1 MISGSNA
8 RSAARDSGLT
18 SKNLLDGT
26 SPGLSDVAN
35 NTSRKG
41 RLPMTTTRREL
52 LGAGASAALGLF
64 PWGNTT
70 PVLAQTSLAGETA
83 KSQAWDDGDL
93 AHVLPTSSHDR
104 ILIKT
109 SFKKPLDA
117 APILQVGEHRISG
130 LRSDT
135 RGSFWQFHPGDLKP
149 GTPYELSLTS
159 ADGRSLCQPWTLST
173 MPAPDESP
181 SKLRL
186 LIYSCAGGHDLFS
199 SAHTGFEFLPAA
211 VRQRLLRRGLSFAP
225 DALIANG
232 DHVYWDL
239 LAPRAAPKL
248 GASKAALEYARF
260 DRDAPLLGGANEV
273 ALLRAAGEQI
283 TPLYGTLCRS
293 TPVFFLQDDHDHFD
307 NDEATDEAVT
317 FPPDNFMLQSARATQ
332 RLWYPEFLP
341 DPNRS
346 PGLPGS
352 DSPDQSLFR
361 PSGLSE
367 SFGTLR
373 YGRLAEVLLYD
384 VRRTVTLTGPT
395 AVFVAPDV
403 EAWLKARAA
412 AKEVIHLV
420 NVPSNPPGW
429 SAGKWGE
436 WYPDLLGPD
445 GKLSEERPK
454 PYWQRGWLSQ
464 HDRLMQALSAMP
476 GRIPLVVSG
485 DLHAIGEGRM
495 LRSGH
500 LNFSNNPVIAVLPG
514 PLGTSKG
521 GWASEFRGV
530 GPKPPQHLDMQETIT
545 PIEENGFLL
554 ADFTPENITL
564 RYFKW
569 NQKTQPVSDI
579 DTLEPFHTAELKRT

>member
-1 MISGSNA
+1 M
-8 RSAARDSGLT
+8 
-18 SKNLLDGT
+18 
-26 SPGLSDVAN
+26 P
-35 NTSRKG
+35 
-41 RLPMTTTRREL
+41 TTRREL
-52 LGAGASAALGLF
+52 LGVGASAALGLLTLSKTSNLVAQ
-64 PWGNTT
+64 PSQTVMT
-70 PVLAQTSLAGETA
+70 PSVQD
-83 KSQAWDDGDL
+83 WDDGEL
-93 AHVLPTSSHDR
+93 AHLLPTSSHDR
-104 ILIKT
+104 ILIKA
-109 SFKKPLDA
+109 SFKKQLDGT
-117 APILQVGEHRISG
+117 PVLQVGDHSIYG

-135 RGSFWQFHPGDLKP
+135 RGSFWQFHAGDLKP
-149 GTPYELSLTS
+149 GTAYKLSLIS
-159 ADGRSLCQPWTLST
+159 SDGRSLCQPWTLST
-173 MPAPDESP
+173 MPAPDELP

-186 LIYSCAGGHDLFS
+186 LIYSCAGGHDLFGE
-199 SAHTGFEFLPAA
+199 AHTGFEFLPAS

-260 DRDAPLLGGANEV
+260 DRDAPVLGGANET

-341 DPNRS
+341 DTNRS

-352 DSPDQSLFR
+352 DSPDQSSLR
-361 PSGLSE
+361 PKGLSE

-384 VRRTVTLTGPT
+384 VRRTVTLAGPT
-395 AVFVAPDV
+395 GVFVAPDV

-445 GKLSEERPK
+445 GKLTEERPK

-464 HDRLMQALSAMP
+464 HDRLMQSLSAMP

-495 LRSGH
+495 MRSGQ
-500 LNFSNNPVIAVLPG
+500 LNFSSNPVITVLPG

-530 GPKPPQHLDMQETIT
+530 GPKPPQHLDMNETIR

-554 ADFTPENITL
+554 VDFTPESITL

-569 NQKTQPVSDI
+569 NQKTQPVDDI
-579 DTLEPFHTAELKRT
+579 DKLEPFHTTELKRN

>member
-1 MISGSNA
+1 M
-8 RSAARDSGLT
+8 
-18 SKNLLDGT
+18 
-26 SPGLSDVAN
+26 P
-35 NTSRKG
+35 
-41 RLPMTTTRREL
+41 TTRREL
-52 LGAGASAALGLF
+52 LGAGAATALGFLPF
-64 PWGNTT
+64 GSLPK
-70 PVLAQTSLAGETA
+70 VVAQTAPTASSLVLN
-83 KSQAWDDGDL
+83 AWDDGEL
-93 AHVLPTSSHDR
+93 VHVLPTSSHNR
-104 ILIKT
+104 ILIKA
-109 SFKKPLDA
+109 SFKKPLEA
-117 APILQVGEHRISG
+117 APILRIGDQRISG
-130 LRSDT
+130 VRSDT
-135 RGSFWQFHPGDLKP
+135 RGSFWQFHAGDLKA
-149 GTPYELSLTS
+149 GTSYELSLGS
-159 ADGRSLCQPWTLST
+159 SDGHGLCQPWTLST
-173 MPAPDESP
+173 MPAPDELP

-186 LIYSCAGGHDLFS
+186 LVYSCAGGHDLFS

-248 GASKAALEYARF
+248 GGSKAALEYARF
-260 DRDAPLLGGANEV
+260 NRDAPILGGANES

-317 FPPDNFMLQSARATQ
+317 FPPDNFMLQAARATQ

-352 DSPDQSLFR
+352 DSADQSSFR

-384 VRRTVTLTGPT
+384 VRRTVTLAGPT
-395 AVFVAPDV
+395 GVFVAPDV

-412 AKEVIHLV
+412 TREVIHLV

-436 WYPDLLGPD
+436 WYPDILGPD
-445 GKLSEERPK
+445 GKLTEERPK

-464 HDRLMQALSAMP
+464 HDRLMQSLSAMP

-495 LRSGH
+495 MRSGQ
-500 LNFSNNPVIAVLPG
+500 LDFSSNPVIAVLPG
-514 PLGTSKG
+514 PLGTSTG

-530 GPKPPQHLDMQETIT
+530 GPMPPQHLDMQETVK

-554 ADFTPENITL
+554 IDFTPEAITL

-569 NQKTQPVSDI
+569 NQKTQPISDI
-579 DTLEPFHTAELKRT
+579 DALEPFHTTELKRA

>member
-1 MISGSNA
+1 MA
-8 RSAARDSGLT
+8 
-18 SKNLLDGT
+18 
-26 SPGLSDVAN
+26 
-35 NTSRKG
+35 TSR
-41 RLPMTTTRREL
+41 REF
-52 LGAGASAALGLF
+52 LGVGASAALGLL
-64 PWGNTT
+64 PLGEVT
-70 PVLAQTSLAGETA
+70 PVAAQNAAAGIGAVQPT
-83 KSQAWDDGDL
+83 WDDGEL

-104 ILIKT
+104 ILVKA
-109 SFKKPLDA
+109 SFKKPLEA
-117 APILQVGEHRISG
+117 APVLQIGDQRVIGERT
-130 LRSDT
+130 DT
-135 RGSFWQFHPGDLKP
+135 RGSFWQFNAAGLKP
-149 GTPYELSLTS
+149 GTPYLLSLTS
-159 ADGRSLCQPWTLST
+159 SDGRVLSQPWSLAT
-173 MPAPDESP
+173 MPAPDEMP
-181 SKLRL
+181 AKLRL
-186 LIYSCAGGHDLFS
+186 LVYSCGGGHDIFKLS
-199 SAHTGFEFLPAA
+199 HTGLEFVPIA
-211 VRQRLLRRGLSFAP
+211 VRQKLLQRGLSFSP

-232 DHVYWDL
+232 DQVYWDL
-239 LAPRAAPKL
+239 LAPKASPRL
-248 GASKAALEYARF
+248 GASRAALEYARF
-260 DRDAPLLGGANEV
+260 DRSAPILGGANEE

-283 TPLYGTLCRS
+283 SPLYGTLCRS

-307 NDEATDEAVT
+307 NDEATDEIVT
-317 FPPDNFMLQSARATQ
+317 FPPDNFMLQAARATQ

-352 DSPDQSLFR
+352 DYPDQPASR

-384 VRRTVTLTGPT
+384 VRRTVTLAGPSG
-395 AVFVAPDV
+395 VFVAPDV
-403 EAWLKARAA
+403 ESWLKARAA
-412 AKEVIHLV
+412 AREVVHLV

-445 GKLSEERPK
+445 GKLSEAKPK

-464 HDRLMQALSAMP
+464 HDRLMHALSEMP

-485 DLHAIGEGRM
+485 DLHATAEGRM
-495 LRSGH
+495 MRSGQ
-500 LNFSNNPVIAVLPG
+500 LDFSRNPVIAVLPG
-514 PLGTSKG
+514 TLGTSTG

-530 GPKPPQHLDMQETIT
+530 GPQPPQHLDMQETVK

-554 ADFTPENITL
+554 MDFTPETITL

-579 DTLEPFHTAELKRT
+579 DTLEPFHTTELKRA

>member
-1 MISGSNA
+1 
-8 RSAARDSGLT
+8 
-18 SKNLLDGT
+18 
-26 SPGLSDVAN
+26 VE
-35 NTSRKG
+35 
-41 RLPMTTTRREL
+41 TTRREL
-52 LGAGASAALGLF
+52 LGAGASAALGLL
-64 PWGNTT
+64 PLGVVTDA
-70 PVLAQTSLAGETA
+70 LAQSVPATNLN
-83 KSQAWDDGDL
+83 QPAWDDGEV
-93 AHVLPTSSHDR
+93 AHLLPTSSHNQ
-104 ILIKT
+104 ILIKA
-109 SFKKPLDA
+109 SFKKPLTA
-117 APILQVGEHRISG
+117 APILQVGDQRITG
-130 LRSDT
+130 ERTDT
-135 RGSFWQFHPGDLKP
+135 RGSFWQFRAADLKP
-149 GTPYELSLTS
+149 GTAYQLSLS
-159 ADGRSLCQPWTLST
+159 SSDGRVLSQPWTLST
-173 MPAPDESP
+173 MPAPDDMP
-181 SKLRL
+181 TKLRV
-186 LIYSCAGGHDLFS
+186 LIYSCAGGHDLFK
-199 SAHTGFEFLPAA
+199 SAHTGFEFVPAA
-211 VRQRLLRRGLSFAP
+211 VRQKLLQRGLSYAP

-239 LAPRAAPKL
+239 LAPRASPRL

-260 DRDAPLLGGANEV
+260 DRDAPLLGGANET

-317 FPPDNFMLQSARATQ
+317 FPPDNFMLQAARATQ

-352 DSPDQSLFR
+352 DYPDQPMSR

-384 VRRTVTLTGPT
+384 VRRTVTLAGPT
-395 AVFVAPDV
+395 GVFVAPDV
-403 EAWLKARAA
+403 EAWLKARATA
-412 AKEVIHLV
+412 REVVHLV

-436 WYPDLLGPD
+436 WYPDMLGPD
-445 GKLSEERPK
+445 GKLSEAKPK

-464 HDRLMQALSAMP
+464 HDRLMQALSEMP
-476 GRIPLVVSG
+476 TRIPLVVSG
-485 DLHAIGEGRM
+485 DLHATGEGRM
-495 LRSGH
+495 MRSGQ
-500 LNFSNNPVIAVLPG
+500 LDFSRNPVIAVLPG
-514 PLGTSKG
+514 TMGTSTG

-530 GPKPPQHLDMQETIT
+530 GPQPPQHLDMQETIK

-554 ADFTPENITL
+554 IDFTAETITL

-579 DTLEPFHTAELKRT
+579 DTLEPFHTTELKRT

>member
-1 MISGSNA
+1 M
-8 RSAARDSGLT
+8 
-18 SKNLLDGT
+18 
-26 SPGLSDVAN
+26 
-35 NTSRKG
+35 
-41 RLPMTTTRREL
+41 TTRREL
-52 LGAGASAALGLF
+52 LSGGASTALGLLPF
-64 PWGNTT
+64 GNTT
-70 PVLAQTSLAGETA
+70 RVLAQTSLAGGTPT
-83 KSQAWDDGDL
+83 SQAWDDGEL

-104 ILIKT
+104 ILIKA
-109 SFKKPLDA
+109 SFKKQLEA
-117 APILQVGEHRISG
+117 APTLQIGDQRISG
-130 LRSDT
+130 IRSDT
-135 RGSFWQFHPGDLKP
+135 RGSFWQFHAGDLKP
-149 GTPYELSLTS
+149 GTSHKLSLTS
-159 ADGRSLCQPWTLST
+159 SDGRSLCQPWTVST
-173 MPAPDESP
+173 MPALDELP
-181 SKLRL
+181 SKFRL

-199 SAHTGFEFLPAA
+199 AAHTGFEFLPAA
-211 VRQRLLRRGLSFAP
+211 VRQKLLLRGLSFAP

-260 DRDAPLLGGANEV
+260 DRNAPILGGANET

-352 DSPDQSLFR
+352 DSPDQSSFR
-361 PSGLSE
+361 PNGLSE

-373 YGRLAEVLLYD
+373 YGRLAEILLYD
-384 VRRTVTLTGPT
+384 VRRTVTLAGPT
-395 AVFVAPDV
+395 GVFVAPDV

-464 HDRLMQALSAMP
+464 HDRLMQSLSAMP
-476 GRIPLVVSG
+476 GRIPLVISG
-485 DLHAIGEGRM
+485 DLHAIGEGKM

-500 LNFSNNPVIAVLPG
+500 LNFSGNPVIAVLPG
-514 PLGTSKG
+514 PLGTSNG

-530 GPKPPQHLDMQETIT
+530 GPKPPQHLDMQEIIT

-554 ADFTPENITL
+554 VDFTPEQITL

-569 NQKTQPVSDI
+569 NQKTQPISDI
-579 DTLEPFHTAELKRT
+579 DALQAFHTTELKRT

>member
-1 MISGSNA
+1 M
-8 RSAARDSGLT
+8 
-18 SKNLLDGT
+18 
-26 SPGLSDVAN
+26 P
-35 NTSRKG
+35 
-41 RLPMTTTRREL
+41 TTRREL
-52 LGAGASAALGLF
+52 LGAGAATALGFLPF
-64 PWGNTT
+64 GSLTK
-70 PVLAQTSLAGETA
+70 VVAQTAPTASSLVLN
-83 KSQAWDDGDL
+83 AWDDGEL
-93 AHVLPTSSHDR
+93 VHVLPTSSHNR
-104 ILIKT
+104 ILIKA
-109 SFKKPLDA
+109 SFKKPLEA
-117 APILQVGEHRISG
+117 APILRIGDQRISG
-130 LRSDT
+130 VRSDT
-135 RGSFWQFHPGDLKP
+135 RGSFWQFHVGDLKA
-149 GTPYELSLTS
+149 GTSYELSLGS
-159 ADGRSLCQPWTLST
+159 SDGHGLCQPWTLST
-173 MPAPDESP
+173 MPAPDELP

-186 LIYSCAGGHDLFS
+186 LVYSCAGGHDLFS

-248 GASKAALEYARF
+248 GGSKAALEYARF
-260 DRDAPLLGGANEV
+260 DRDAPILGGANES

-317 FPPDNFMLQSARATQ
+317 FPPDNFMLQAARATQ

-346 PGLPGS
+346 AGLPGS
-352 DSPDQSLFR
+352 DSADQSSFR

-384 VRRTVTLTGPT
+384 VRRTVTLAGPT
-395 AVFVAPDV
+395 GVFVAPDV

-412 AKEVIHLV
+412 TREVIHLV

-436 WYPDLLGPD
+436 WYPDILGPD
-445 GKLSEERPK
+445 GKLTEERPK

-464 HDRLMQALSAMP
+464 HDRLMQSLSAMP

-495 LRSGH
+495 MRSGQ
-500 LNFSNNPVIAVLPG
+500 LDFSSNPVIAVLPG
-514 PLGTSKG
+514 PLGTSTG

-530 GPKPPQHLDMQETIT
+530 GPMPPQHLDMRETVK

-554 ADFTPENITL
+554 LDFTPEAITL

-569 NQKTQPVSDI
+569 NQKTQPISDI
-579 DTLEPFHTAELKRT
+579 DALEPFHTTELKRA

>member
-1 MISGSNA
+1 ME
-8 RSAARDSGLT
+8 
-18 SKNLLDGT
+18 
-26 SPGLSDVAN
+26 
-35 NTSRKG
+35 
-41 RLPMTTTRREL
+41 TTRREL
-52 LGAGASAALGLF
+52 LGAGASAALGLL
-64 PWGNTT
+64 PLGGATT
-70 PVLAQTSLAGETA
+70 VAAQTAPATNA
-83 KSQAWDDGDL
+83 QPTWDDGEL
-93 AHVLPTSSHDR
+93 EHLLPTSSHNQ
-104 ILIKT
+104 ILIKA
-109 SFKKPLDA
+109 SFKRPLTA
-117 APILQVGEHRISG
+117 APTLQIGDQRIAGE
-130 LRSDT
+130 RSDT
-135 RGSFWQFHPGDLKP
+135 RGSFWQFRAADLKP
-149 GTPYELSLTS
+149 GTPYQLSLLS
-159 ADGRSLCQPWTLST
+159 SEGRALSQPWTLST
-173 MPAPDESP
+173 MPAPDDMP
-181 SKLRL
+181 TKLRL
-186 LIYSCAGGHDLFS
+186 LVYSCAGGHDLFKLK
-199 SAHTGFEFLPAA
+199 HTGTEFVPIA
-211 VRQRLLRRGLSFAP
+211 VRQKLLQRGLSYAP

-239 LAPRAAPKL
+239 LAPRASPRL

-260 DRDAPLLGGANEV
+260 DRDAPLLGGANET

-283 TPLYGTLCRS
+283 SPLYGTLCRS

-317 FPPDNFMLQSARATQ
+317 FPPDNFMLQAARATQ

-352 DSPDQSLFR
+352 DYPDQPMSR

-384 VRRTVTLTGPT
+384 VRRTVTLAGPT
-395 AVFVAPDV
+395 GVFVAPDV

-412 AKEVIHLV
+412 AREVVHLV

-436 WYPDLLGPD
+436 WYPDMLGAD
-445 GKLSEERPK
+445 GKLSEAKPK

-464 HDRLMQALSAMP
+464 HDRLMQALSEMP

-485 DLHAIGEGRM
+485 DLHATGEGRM
-495 LRSGH
+495 MRSGE
-500 LNFSNNPVIAVLPG
+500 LDFSKNPVITVLPG
-514 PLGTSKG
+514 TLGTGTG

-530 GPKPPQHLDMQETIT
+530 GPQPPQHLDMQETVK
-545 PIEENGFLL
+545 PIEQNGFLL
-554 ADFTPENITL
+554 IDFTPETITL

-579 DTLEPFHTAELKRT
+579 DTLEPFHTTELKRA

>member
-1 MISGSNA
+1 M
-8 RSAARDSGLT
+8 
-18 SKNLLDGT
+18 
-26 SPGLSDVAN
+26 P
-35 NTSRKG
+35 
-41 RLPMTTTRREL
+41 TTRREL
-52 LGAGASAALGLF
+52 LGAGAATALGFLPF
-64 PWGNTT
+64 GSLTK
-70 PVLAQTSLAGETA
+70 VVAQTAPTASSLVLN
-83 KSQAWDDGDL
+83 AWDDGEL
-93 AHVLPTSSHDR
+93 VHVLPTSSHNR
-104 ILIKT
+104 ILIKA
-109 SFKKPLDA
+109 SFKKPLEA
-117 APILQVGEHRISG
+117 APILRIGDQRISG
-130 LRSDT
+130 VRSDT
-135 RGSFWQFHPGDLKP
+135 RGSFWQFHAGDLKA
-149 GTPYELSLTS
+149 GTSYELSLGS
-159 ADGRSLCQPWTLST
+159 SDGHGLCQPWTLST
-173 MPAPDESP
+173 MPTPDELP

-186 LIYSCAGGHDLFS
+186 LVYSCAGGHDLFS

-248 GASKAALEYARF
+248 GGSKAALEYARF
-260 DRDAPLLGGANEV
+260 DRDAPILGGANES

-317 FPPDNFMLQSARATQ
+317 FPPDNFMLQAARATQ

-352 DSPDQSLFR
+352 DSADQSSFR

-384 VRRTVTLTGPT
+384 VRRTVTLAGPT
-395 AVFVAPDV
+395 GVFVAPDV

-412 AKEVIHLV
+412 TREVIHLV

-436 WYPDLLGPD
+436 WYPDIFGPD
-445 GKLSEERPK
+445 GKLTEERPK

-464 HDRLMQALSAMP
+464 HDRLMQSLSAMP

-495 LRSGH
+495 MRSGQ
-500 LNFSNNPVIAVLPG
+500 LDFSSNPVIAVLPG
-514 PLGTSKG
+514 PLGTSTG

-530 GPKPPQHLDMQETIT
+530 GPMPPQHLDMQETVK

-554 ADFTPENITL
+554 IDFTPEAITL

-569 NQKTQPVSDI
+569 NQKTQPISDI
-579 DTLEPFHTAELKRT
+579 DALEPFHTTELKRA

>member
-1 MISGSNA
+1 M
-8 RSAARDSGLT
+8 
-18 SKNLLDGT
+18 
-26 SPGLSDVAN
+26 P
-35 NTSRKG
+35 
-41 RLPMTTTRREL
+41 TTRREL
-52 LGAGASAALGLF
+52 LGAGAATALGFLPF
-64 PWGNTT
+64 GSLPK
-70 PVLAQTSLAGETA
+70 VVAQTAPTASSLVLN
-83 KSQAWDDGDL
+83 AWDDGEL
-93 AHVLPTSSHDR
+93 VHVLPTSSHNR
-104 ILIKT
+104 ILIKA
-109 SFKKPLDA
+109 SFKKPLEA
-117 APILQVGEHRISG
+117 APILRIGDQRISG
-130 LRSDT
+130 VRSDT
-135 RGSFWQFHPGDLKP
+135 RGSFWQFHAGDLKA
-149 GTPYELSLTS
+149 GTSYELSLGS
-159 ADGRSLCQPWTLST
+159 SDGHGLCQPWTLST
-173 MPAPDESP
+173 MPAPDELP

-186 LIYSCAGGHDLFS
+186 LVYSCAGGHDLFS

-248 GASKAALEYARF
+248 GGSKAALEYARF
-260 DRDAPLLGGANEV
+260 DRDAPILGGANES

-317 FPPDNFMLQSARATQ
+317 FPPDNFMLQAARATQ

-346 PGLPGS
+346 AGLPGS
-352 DSPDQSLFR
+352 DSADQSSFR

-384 VRRTVTLTGPT
+384 VRRTVTLAGPT
-395 AVFVAPDV
+395 GVFVAPDV

-412 AKEVIHLV
+412 TREVIHLV

-436 WYPDLLGPD
+436 WYPDILGPD
-445 GKLSEERPK
+445 GKLTEERPK

-464 HDRLMQALSAMP
+464 HDRLMQSLSAMP

-495 LRSGH
+495 MRSGQ
-500 LNFSNNPVIAVLPG
+500 LDFSSNPVIAVLPG
-514 PLGTSKG
+514 PLGTSTG

-530 GPKPPQHLDMQETIT
+530 GPMPPQHLDMQETVK

-554 ADFTPENITL
+554 LDFTPEAITL

-569 NQKTQPVSDI
+569 NQKTQPISDI
-579 DTLEPFHTAELKRT
+579 DALEPFHTTELKRA

>member
-1 MISGSNA
+1 MAI
-8 RSAARDSGLT
+8 
-18 SKNLLDGT
+18 
-26 SPGLSDVAN
+26 
-35 NTSRKG
+35 
-41 RLPMTTTRREL
+41 TRRTL
-52 LGAGASAALGLF
+52 LSSGASAALGVL
-64 PWGNTT
+64 PLEHVA
-70 PVLAQTSLAGETA
+70 PVF
-83 KSQAWDDGDL
+83 SQASPAGGAEWDDGDL
-93 AHVLPTSSHDR
+93 VHLLPTSSHDR
-104 ILIKT
+104 VLIKA

-117 APILQVGEHRISG
+117 APILQVGDQRVRG

-135 RGSFWQFHPGDLKP
+135 RGSFWQFHAGDLSSA
-149 GTPYELSLTS
+149 TRYELSLTS

-173 MPAPDESP
+173 MPAPDALP
-181 SKLRL
+181 SNLRV
-186 LIYSCAGGHDLFS
+186 LIYSCAGGHDLFGG
-199 SAHTGFEFLPAA
+199 AHTGFEFLPVA
-211 VRQRLLRRGLSFAP
+211 VRQRLLRRGLSFGP

-248 GASKAALEYARF
+248 GASKAALQYARF
-260 DRDAPLLGGANEV
+260 DRNAPILGGANEV

-283 TPLYGTLCRS
+283 SPLYATLCRS

-317 FPPDNFMLQSARATQ
+317 FPPDNFMLQAARATQ

-346 PGLPGS
+346 PGLPGA
-352 DSPDQSLFR
+352 DTPDRSSFR

-373 YGRLAEVLLYD
+373 YGRLAEILLYD

-403 EAWLKARAA
+403 EAWLNARAA
-412 AKEVIHLV
+412 AKGVIHLV

-436 WYPDLLGPD
+436 WYPDVLGPD
-445 GKLSEERPK
+445 GKLSDERPK

-464 HDRLMQALSAMP
+464 HDRLMHALSAME
-476 GRIPLVVSG
+476 GRIPLVISG

-495 LRSGH
+495 MRSGQ
-500 LNFSNNPVIAVLPG
+500 LDFSRNPVTAVLPG
-514 PLGTSKG
+514 PLGTSTG

-530 GPKPPQHLDMQETIT
+530 GPKPPQHLDMQETIE
-545 PIEENGFLL
+545 PSEENGFLL
-554 ADFTPENITL
+554 VDFTPENITL

-569 NQKTQPVSDI
+569 NQKTQPVSAI
-579 DTLEPFHTAELKRT
+579 DGLEPFRTTELKRS

>member
-1 MISGSNA
+1 M
-8 RSAARDSGLT
+8 
-18 SKNLLDGT
+18 
-26 SPGLSDVAN
+26 
-35 NTSRKG
+35 
-41 RLPMTTTRREL
+41 TTRREL
-52 LGAGASAALGLF
+52 LGAGASAALGLLPF
-64 PWGNTT
+64 GNATR
-70 PVLAQTSLAGETA
+70 VFAQTSPAGGNPT
-83 KSQAWDDGDL
+83 SQAWDDGEL

-104 ILIKT
+104 ILIKA
-109 SFKKPLDA
+109 SFKKQLEA
-117 APILQVGEHRISG
+117 APILQIGDQRISG

-135 RGSFWQFHPGDLKP
+135 RGSFWQFHAGDLKS
-149 GTPYELSLTS
+149 GTSYRLSLTS
-159 ADGRSLCQPWTLST
+159 SDGRSLCQPWTLST
-173 MPAPDESP
+173 MPAPDELP
-181 SKLRL
+181 SKFRL

-199 SAHTGFEFLPAA
+199 IAHTGFEFLPAA
-211 VRQRLLRRGLSFAP
+211 VRQRLLRRGLSFEP

-260 DRDAPLLGGANEV
+260 DRDAPILGGANET

-352 DSPDQSLFR
+352 DSPDQPSFR
-361 PSGLSE
+361 PTGLSE

-373 YGRLAEVLLYD
+373 YGRLAEILLYD
-384 VRRTVTLTGPT
+384 VRRTVTLAGPT
-395 AVFVAPDV
+395 GVFVASDV

-464 HDRLMQALSAMP
+464 HDRLMQSLSAMP
-476 GRIPLVVSG
+476 GRIPLVISG

-495 LRSGH
+495 MRSGH
-500 LNFSNNPVIAVLPG
+500 LNFSSNPVIAVLPG

-554 ADFTPENITL
+554 VDFTPESITL

-569 NQKTQPVSDI
+569 NQQTQPVNDI
-579 DTLEPFHTAELKRT
+579 DTLEAFHTTELRLT

>member
-1 MISGSNA
+1 MQ
-8 RSAARDSGLT
+8 
-18 SKNLLDGT
+18 
-26 SPGLSDVAN
+26 
-35 NTSRKG
+35 
-41 RLPMTTTRREL
+41 TTRREL
-52 LGAGASAALGLF
+52 LGAGASAALGLL
-64 PWGNTT
+64 PLGGTAAA
-70 PVLAQTSLAGETA
+70 AQTASTA
-83 KSQAWDDGDL
+83 NAAQPGWDDGEL
-93 AHVLPTSSHDR
+93 AHLLPTSNHNR
-104 ILIKT
+104 ILIKA
-109 SFKKPLDA
+109 SFRKPLVA
-117 APILQVGEHRISG
+117 APTLQVGDQRVAGE
-130 LRSDT
+130 RSDT
-135 RGSFWQFHPGDLKP
+135 RGLFWQFQAADLKP
-149 GTPYELSLTS
+149 GTSYQLALNRS
-159 ADGRSLCQPWTLST
+159 DGKALCQPWSLST
-173 MPAPDESP
+173 MPAPDAMP

-186 LIYSCAGGHDLFS
+186 LVYSCAGGHDLFKA
-199 SAHTGFEFLPAA
+199 AHTGFEFVPAA
-211 VRQRLLRRGLSFAP
+211 IRQKLLQRGLSYAP

-248 GASKAALEYARF
+248 GASKAAQEYARF
-260 DRDAPLLGGANEV
+260 DRDAPLLGGANEI

-341 DPNRS
+341 DPERS

-352 DSPDQSLFR
+352 DRPDQPASR

-384 VRRTVTLTGPT
+384 VRRTVTLAGPT
-395 AVFVAPDV
+395 GVFVAPDV

-412 AKEVIHLV
+412 AREVVHLV

-445 GKLSEERPK
+445 GKLSEAKPK

-464 HDRLMQALSAMP
+464 HDRLMQALSQMP

-485 DLHAIGEGRM
+485 DLHATAEGRM
-495 LRSGH
+495 MRSGQ
-500 LNFSNNPVIAVLPG
+500 LDFSRNPVIAVLPG
-514 PLGTSKG
+514 TLGTSTG

-530 GPKPPQHLDMQETIT
+530 GPKVPQHLDMQETVL

-554 ADFTPENITL
+554 IDFTPEAITL

-579 DTLEPFHTAELKRT
+579 DTLQPFHTTELRRA

>member
-1 MISGSNA
+1 ME
-8 RSAARDSGLT
+8 
-18 SKNLLDGT
+18 
-26 SPGLSDVAN
+26 
-35 NTSRKG
+35 
-41 RLPMTTTRREL
+41 TTRRDL
-52 LGAGASAALGLF
+52 LGAGASAALGLL
-64 PWGNTT
+64 PLGSRTARAQTT
-70 PVLAQTSLAGETA
+70 PATNATQPG
-83 KSQAWDDGDL
+83 WDDGEL
-93 AHVLPTSSHDR
+93 AHLLPTSNHDR
-104 ILIKT
+104 ILVKA
-109 SFKKPLDA
+109 SFKKPLEA
-117 APILQVGEHRISG
+117 APTLQVGDQRVLG
-130 LRSDT
+130 QCSDT
-135 RGSFWQFHPGDLKP
+135 RGLFWQFQAADLKP
-149 GTPYELSLTS
+149 GTAYQLSLTGS
-159 ADGRSLCQPWTLST
+159 DGKALSQPWKLST
-173 MPAPDESP
+173 MPAPDEMP
-181 SKLRL
+181 SRLRL
-186 LIYSCAGGHDLFS
+186 LVYSCAGGHDLFKA
-199 SAHTGFEFLPAA
+199 AHTGFEFVPTA
-211 VRQRLLRRGLSFAP
+211 VRQKLLQRGLSYSP

-248 GASKAALEYARF
+248 GASKAAQEYARF
-260 DRDAPLLGGANEV
+260 DRSAPILGGANEI

-283 TPLYGTLCRS
+283 SPLYGTLCRS

-341 DPNRS
+341 DRERS

-352 DSPDQSLFR
+352 DYPDQPASR

-384 VRRTVTLTGPT
+384 IRRTVTLAGPT
-395 AVFVAPDV
+395 GVFVAPDV
-403 EAWLKARAA
+403 ESWLKARAA
-412 AKEVIHLV
+412 AREVVHLV

-445 GKLSEERPK
+445 GKLSEAKPK

-464 HDRLMQALSAMP
+464 HDRLMQALSEMP

-485 DLHAIGEGRM
+485 DLHATAEGRM
-495 LRSGH
+495 MRSGQ
-500 LNFSNNPVIAVLPG
+500 LDFSRNPVIAVLPG
-514 PLGTSKG
+514 TLGTSTG

-530 GPKPPQHLDMQETIT
+530 GPKVPQHLDMVETVT

-554 ADFTPENITL
+554 IDFTPETITL

-569 NQKTQPVSDI
+569 NQKAQPVSDI
-579 DTLEPFHTAELKRT
+579 DTLEPFHTTELKRT

>member
-1 MISGSNA
+1 
-8 RSAARDSGLT
+8 
-18 SKNLLDGT
+18 
-26 SPGLSDVAN
+26 
-35 NTSRKG
+35 
-41 RLPMTTTRREL
+41 
-52 LGAGASAALGLF
+52 
-64 PWGNTT
+64 
-70 PVLAQTSLAGETA
+70 
-83 KSQAWDDGDL
+83 
-93 AHVLPTSSHDR
+93 
-104 ILIKT
+104 
-109 SFKKPLDA
+109 
-117 APILQVGEHRISG
+117 
-130 LRSDT
+130 
-135 RGSFWQFHPGDLKP
+135 
-149 GTPYELSLTS
+149 
-159 ADGRSLCQPWTLST
+159 
-173 MPAPDESP
+173 MPAPDDLP

-199 SAHTGFEFLPAA
+199 AAKTGFGFLPAA

-260 DRDAPLLGGANEV
+260 DRNAPILGGANES

-352 DSPDQSLFR
+352 DSPDQPSYR

-384 VRRTVTLTGPT
+384 VRRTVTLAGPT

-412 AKEVIHLV
+412 SKDVVHLV

-464 HDRLMQALSAMP
+464 HDRLMQSLSAMP

-495 LRSGH
+495 LRSGR
-500 LNFSNNPVIAVLPG
+500 LNFSSNPVIAVLPG
-514 PLGTSKG
+514 PLGTSNG

-530 GPKPPQHLDMQETIT
+530 GPKPPQHLDMEETVA

-554 ADFTPENITL
+554 ADFTPEIITL

-569 NQKTQPVSDI
+569 NQKTQPITDI
-579 DTLEPFHTAELKRT
+579 DTLEPFHTTELRRM

>member
-1 MISGSNA
+1 ME
-8 RSAARDSGLT
+8 
-18 SKNLLDGT
+18 
-26 SPGLSDVAN
+26 
-35 NTSRKG
+35 
-41 RLPMTTTRREL
+41 TTRREL
-52 LGAGASAALGLF
+52 LGAGASAALGLL
-64 PWGNTT
+64 PLGGATNAA
-70 PVLAQTSLAGETA
+70 AQTALAADAT
-83 KSQAWDDGDL
+83 QPVWDDGEL
-93 AHVLPTSSHDR
+93 AHLLPTSSHNQ
-104 ILIKT
+104 ILIKA
-109 SFKKPLDA
+109 SFKKPLTA
-117 APILQVGEHRISG
+117 APALRIGDQRIAGE
-130 LRSDT
+130 RSDT
-135 RGSFWQFHPGDLKP
+135 RGSFWQFRAADLKP
-149 GTPYELSLTS
+149 GTPYQLSLLS
-159 ADGRSLCQPWTLST
+159 SDGRVLSQPWTLST
-173 MPAPDESP
+173 MPAPDDMP
-181 SKLRL
+181 TKLRL
-186 LIYSCAGGHDLFS
+186 LVYSCAGGHDLFKLN
-199 SAHTGFEFLPAA
+199 HTGVEFVPAA
-211 VRQRLLRRGLSFAP
+211 VRQKLLQRGLSYAP

-239 LAPRAAPKL
+239 LAPRASPRL
-248 GASKAALEYARF
+248 GASKAALAYARF
-260 DRDAPLLGGANEV
+260 DRDAPLLGGANET

-317 FPPDNFMLQSARATQ
+317 FPPDNFMLQAARATQ

-346 PGLPGS
+346 PGIPGS
-352 DSPDQSLFR
+352 DYPDQPMSR

-384 VRRTVTLTGPT
+384 VRRTVTLAGPT
-395 AVFVAPDV
+395 GVFVAPDV

-412 AKEVIHLV
+412 AREVVHLV

-436 WYPDLLGPD
+436 WYPDMLGAD
-445 GKLSEERPK
+445 GKLSEAKPK

-464 HDRLMQALSAMP
+464 HDRLMQALSDMP

-485 DLHAIGEGRM
+485 DLHATGEGRM
-495 LRSGH
+495 MRSGE
-500 LNFSNNPVIAVLPG
+500 LDFSKNPVIAVLPG
-514 PLGTSKG
+514 TMGTGTG

-530 GPKPPQHLDMQETIT
+530 GPQPPQHLDMQETIK

-554 ADFTPENITL
+554 IDFTPETITL

-579 DTLEPFHTAELKRT
+579 DTLEPFHTTELKRA

>member
-1 MISGSNA
+1 ME
-8 RSAARDSGLT
+8 
-18 SKNLLDGT
+18 
-26 SPGLSDVAN
+26 
-35 NTSRKG
+35 
-41 RLPMTTTRREL
+41 TTRREL
-52 LGAGASAALGLF
+52 LGAGASAALGLL
-64 PWGNTT
+64 PLGGATT
-70 PVLAQTSLAGETA
+70 AAAQTAPVTNA
-83 KSQAWDDGDL
+83 TQPVWDDGEL
-93 AHVLPTSSHDR
+93 AHLLPTSSHDQ
-104 ILIKT
+104 ILIKA
-109 SFKKPLDA
+109 SFKKPLTA
-117 APILQVGEHRISG
+117 APTLQIGDQRITGE
-130 LRSDT
+130 RSDT
-135 RGSFWQFHPGDLKP
+135 WGSFWQFRAADLKP
-149 GTPYELSLTS
+149 GTPYQLSLS
-159 ADGRSLCQPWTLST
+159 SSDGRALSQPWTLST
-173 MPAPDESP
+173 MPGPDDMP
-181 SKLRL
+181 TKLRL
-186 LIYSCAGGHDLFS
+186 LVYSCAGGHDLFKLN
-199 SAHTGFEFLPAA
+199 HTGVEFVPAA
-211 VRQRLLRRGLSFAP
+211 VRQKLLQRGLSYAP

-239 LAPRAAPKL
+239 LAPRASPRL
-248 GASKAALEYARF
+248 GASKAALAYAHF
-260 DRDAPLLGGANEV
+260 DRDAPLLGGANET

-317 FPPDNFMLQSARATQ
+317 FPPDNFMLQAARATQ

-352 DSPDQSLFR
+352 DYSDQPMSR

-384 VRRTVTLTGPT
+384 VRRTVTLAGPT
-395 AVFVAPDV
+395 GVFVAPDV

-412 AKEVIHLV
+412 AREVVHLV

-436 WYPDLLGPD
+436 WYPDMLGAD
-445 GKLSEERPK
+445 GKLSEAKPK

-464 HDRLMQALSAMP
+464 HDRLMQSLSDMP

-485 DLHAIGEGRM
+485 DLHATGEGRM
-495 LRSGH
+495 MRSGQ
-500 LNFSNNPVIAVLPG
+500 LDFSKNPVIAVLPG
-514 PLGTSKG
+514 TMGTGTG

-530 GPKPPQHLDMQETIT
+530 GPQPPQHLDMQETIK

-554 ADFTPENITL
+554 IDFTPETITL

-579 DTLEPFHTAELKRT
+579 DTLEPFHTTELKRA

>member
-1 MISGSNA
+1 M
-8 RSAARDSGLT
+8 
-18 SKNLLDGT
+18 
-26 SPGLSDVAN
+26 P
-35 NTSRKG
+35 
-41 RLPMTTTRREL
+41 TTRREL
-52 LGAGASAALGLF
+52 LGAGAATALGFLPF
-64 PWGNTT
+64 GSLTK
-70 PVLAQTSLAGETA
+70 VVAQTAPTASSLVL
-83 KSQAWDDGDL
+83 SAWDDGEL
-93 AHVLPTSSHDR
+93 VHVLPTSSHNR
-104 ILIKT
+104 ILIKA
-109 SFKKPLDA
+109 SFKKPLEA
-117 APILQVGEHRISG
+117 APILRIGDQRISG
-130 LRSDT
+130 VRSDT
-135 RGSFWQFHPGDLKP
+135 RGSFWQFHAGDLKA
-149 GTPYELSLTS
+149 GTSYELSLGS
-159 ADGRSLCQPWTLST
+159 SDGHGLCQPWTLST
-173 MPAPDESP
+173 MPAPDELP

-186 LIYSCAGGHDLFS
+186 LVYSCAGGHDLFS

-248 GASKAALEYARF
+248 GGSKAALEYARF
-260 DRDAPLLGGANEV
+260 DRDAPILGGANES

-317 FPPDNFMLQSARATQ
+317 FPPDNFMLQAARATQ

-352 DSPDQSLFR
+352 DSADQSSFR

-384 VRRTVTLTGPT
+384 VRRTVTLAGPT
-395 AVFVAPDV
+395 GVFVAPDV

-412 AKEVIHLV
+412 TREVIHLV

-436 WYPDLLGPD
+436 WYPDILGPD
-445 GKLSEERPK
+445 GKLTEERPK

-464 HDRLMQALSAMP
+464 HDRLMQSLSAMP

-495 LRSGH
+495 MRSGQ
-500 LNFSNNPVIAVLPG
+500 LDFSSNPVIAVLPG
-514 PLGTSKG
+514 PLGTSTG

-530 GPKPPQHLDMQETIT
+530 GPMPPQHLDMQETVK

-554 ADFTPENITL
+554 IDFTPEAITL

-569 NQKTQPVSDI
+569 NQKTQPISDI
-579 DTLEPFHTAELKRT
+579 DALEPFHTTELKRA

>member
-1 MISGSNA
+1 M
-8 RSAARDSGLT
+8 
-18 SKNLLDGT
+18 
-26 SPGLSDVAN
+26 
-35 NTSRKG
+35 
-41 RLPMTTTRREL
+41 
-52 LGAGASAALGLF
+52 
-64 PWGNTT
+64 
-70 PVLAQTSLAGETA
+70 
-83 KSQAWDDGDL
+83 
-93 AHVLPTSSHDR
+93 
-104 ILIKT
+104 
-109 SFKKPLDA
+109 
-117 APILQVGEHRISG
+117 
-130 LRSDT
+130 
-135 RGSFWQFHPGDLKP
+135 
-149 GTPYELSLTS
+149 
-159 ADGRSLCQPWTLST
+159 
-173 MPAPDESP
+173 
-181 SKLRL
+181 
-186 LIYSCAGGHDLFS
+186 
-199 SAHTGFEFLPAA
+199 
-211 VRQRLLRRGLSFAP
+211 LRRGLSFAP

-260 DRDAPLLGGANEV
+260 DRDAPILGGANES

-352 DSPDQSLFR
+352 DSPDQPSYR

-384 VRRTVTLTGPT
+384 VRRTVTLAGPT

-403 EAWLKARAA
+403 EAWVKARAA
-412 AKEVIHLV
+412 AKDVIHLV

-445 GKLSEERPK
+445 GKLSEEIPK

-500 LNFSNNPVIAVLPG
+500 LNFANNPVIAVLPG
-514 PLGTSKG
+514 PEAPAKAAGLPSSAALARSPRSTWTCRKRLRPSKKMASFWRTSHLKPLRCDISSGTRRRNPSAISTRLSRFIRPSLDALELLRHEKLTLHET
-521 GWASEFRGV
+521 WHLVEMTIARQPEAASEPLATRKRFIA
-530 GPKPPQHLDMQETIT
+530 MTI
-545 PIEENGFLL
+545 EF
-554 ADFTPENITL
+554 
-564 RYFKW
+564 
-569 NQKTQPVSDI
+569 S
-579 DTLEPFHTAELKRT
+579 

>member
-1 MISGSNA
+1 ME
-8 RSAARDSGLT
+8 
-18 SKNLLDGT
+18 
-26 SPGLSDVAN
+26 
-35 NTSRKG
+35 
-41 RLPMTTTRREL
+41 TTRREL
-52 LGAGASAALGLF
+52 LGAGASAALGLL
-64 PWGNTT
+64 PLGGSAAT
-70 PVLAQTSLAGETA
+70 AQTASTA
-83 KSQAWDDGDL
+83 NAAQPGWDDGEL
-93 AHVLPTSSHDR
+93 AHLLPTSNHNR
-104 ILIKT
+104 ILIKA
-109 SFKKPLDA
+109 SFKKPLA
-117 APILQVGEHRISG
+117 SAPTLQVGDQRVSG
-130 LRSDT
+130 ERSDT
-135 RGSFWQFHPGDLKP
+135 RGLFWQFQAADLKP
-149 GTPYELSLTS
+149 GTSYQLSLTGS
-159 ADGRSLCQPWTLST
+159 EGKALCQPWTLST
-173 MPAPDESP
+173 MPAPDEMP

-186 LIYSCAGGHDLFS
+186 LVYSCAGGHDLFKA
-199 SAHTGFEFLPAA
+199 AHTGFEFVPAA
-211 VRQRLLRRGLSFAP
+211 IRQKLLQRGLSYAP

-239 LAPRAAPKL
+239 LAPRAAPRL
-248 GASKAALEYARF
+248 GASKAAQEYAHF
-260 DRDAPLLGGANEV
+260 DRDAPLLGGANEI

-341 DPNRS
+341 DPERS

-352 DSPDQSLFR
+352 DTPDQPASR

-384 VRRTVTLTGPT
+384 VRRTVTLAGPT
-395 AVFVAPDV
+395 GVFVAPDV

-412 AKEVIHLV
+412 AREVVHLV

-429 SAGKWGE
+429 SGGKWGE

-445 GKLSEERPK
+445 GKLSEAKPK

-464 HDRLMQALSAMP
+464 HDRLMQALSQMP
-476 GRIPLVVSG
+476 GRVPLVVSG
-485 DLHAIGEGRM
+485 DLHATAEGRM
-495 LRSGH
+495 MRSGQ
-500 LNFSNNPVIAVLPG
+500 LDFSRNPVIAVLPG
-514 PLGTSKG
+514 TLGTSTG

-530 GPKPPQHLDMQETIT
+530 GPKVPQHLDMQETVL

-554 ADFTPENITL
+554 IDFTPEAITL

-579 DTLEPFHTAELKRT
+579 DTLEPFHTTELKRA

>member
-1 MISGSNA
+1 M
-8 RSAARDSGLT
+8 
-18 SKNLLDGT
+18 
-26 SPGLSDVAN
+26 P
-35 NTSRKG
+35 
-41 RLPMTTTRREL
+41 TTRREL
-52 LGAGASAALGLF
+52 LGAGAATALGFLPF
-64 PWGNTT
+64 GSLTK
-70 PVLAQTSLAGETA
+70 VVAQTAPTASSLVLN
-83 KSQAWDDGDL
+83 AWDDGEL
-93 AHVLPTSSHDR
+93 VHVLPTSSHNR
-104 ILIKT
+104 ILIKA
-109 SFKKPLDA
+109 SFKKPLEA
-117 APILQVGEHRISG
+117 APILRIGDQRISG
-130 LRSDT
+130 VRSDT
-135 RGSFWQFHPGDLKP
+135 RGSFWQFHVGDLKA
-149 GTPYELSLTS
+149 GTSYELSLGS
-159 ADGRSLCQPWTLST
+159 SDGHGLCQPWTLST
-173 MPAPDESP
+173 MPAPDELP

-186 LIYSCAGGHDLFS
+186 LVYSCAGGHDLFS

-248 GASKAALEYARF
+248 GGSKAALEYARF
-260 DRDAPLLGGANEV
+260 DRDASILGGANES

-317 FPPDNFMLQSARATQ
+317 FPPDNFMLQAARATQ

-346 PGLPGS
+346 AGLPGS
-352 DSPDQSLFR
+352 DSADQSSFR

-384 VRRTVTLTGPT
+384 VRRTVTLAGPT
-395 AVFVAPDV
+395 GVFVAPDV

-412 AKEVIHLV
+412 TREVIHLV

-436 WYPDLLGPD
+436 WYPDILGPD
-445 GKLSEERPK
+445 GKLTEERPK

-464 HDRLMQALSAMP
+464 HDRLMQSLSAMP

-495 LRSGH
+495 MRSGQ
-500 LNFSNNPVIAVLPG
+500 LDFSSNPVIAVLPG
-514 PLGTSKG
+514 PLGTSTG

-530 GPKPPQHLDMQETIT
+530 GPMPPQHLDMRETVK

-554 ADFTPENITL
+554 LDFTPEAITL

-569 NQKTQPVSDI
+569 NQKTQPISDI
-579 DTLEPFHTAELKRT
+579 DALEPFHTTELKRA

>member
-1 MISGSNA
+1 
-8 RSAARDSGLT
+8 
-18 SKNLLDGT
+18 
-26 SPGLSDVAN
+26 
-35 NTSRKG
+35 
-41 RLPMTTTRREL
+41 
-52 LGAGASAALGLF
+52 
-64 PWGNTT
+64 
-70 PVLAQTSLAGETA
+70 
-83 KSQAWDDGDL
+83 
-93 AHVLPTSSHDR
+93 
-104 ILIKT
+104 
-109 SFKKPLDA
+109 
-117 APILQVGEHRISG
+117 
-130 LRSDT
+130 
-135 RGSFWQFHPGDLKP
+135 
-149 GTPYELSLTS
+149 
-159 ADGRSLCQPWTLST
+159 
-173 MPAPDESP
+173 MPALDELP
-181 SKLRL
+181 SKFRL

-199 SAHTGFEFLPAA
+199 AGHTGFEFLPAA

-260 DRDAPLLGGANEV
+260 DRDAPILGGANES

-352 DSPDQSLFR
+352 DSADQSSFR
-361 PSGLSE
+361 PTGLCE

-373 YGRLAEVLLYD
+373 YGRLAEILLYD
-384 VRRTVTLTGPT
+384 VRRTVTLAGPT
-395 AVFVAPDV
+395 GVFVAPDV

-412 AKEVIHLV
+412 ANEVIHLV

-436 WYPDLLGPD
+436 WYPDLLGP
-445 GKLSEERPK
+445 GGELSEERPK

-464 HDRLMQALSAMP
+464 HDRLMQSLSAMP
-476 GRIPLVVSG
+476 GRIPLVISG

-495 LRSGH
+495 MRSGH
-500 LNFSNNPVIAVLPG
+500 LNFSRNPVIAVLPG

-554 ADFTPENITL
+554 VDFTLENITL

-579 DTLEPFHTAELKRT
+579 ETLQAFHTTELKRT

>member
-1 MISGSNA
+1 ME
-8 RSAARDSGLT
+8 
-18 SKNLLDGT
+18 
-26 SPGLSDVAN
+26 
-35 NTSRKG
+35 
-41 RLPMTTTRREL
+41 TTRREL
-52 LGAGASAALGLF
+52 LGAGASAALGLL
-64 PWGNTT
+64 PLGGATT
-70 PVLAQTSLAGETA
+70 AAAQTAPVTNA
-83 KSQAWDDGDL
+83 TQPVWDDGEL
-93 AHVLPTSSHDR
+93 AHLLPTSSHDQ
-104 ILIKT
+104 ILIKA
-109 SFKKPLDA
+109 SFKKPLTA
-117 APILQVGEHRISG
+117 APTLQIGDQRITGE
-130 LRSDT
+130 RSDT
-135 RGSFWQFHPGDLKP
+135 WGSFWQFRAADLKP
-149 GTPYELSLTS
+149 GTPYQLSLS
-159 ADGRSLCQPWTLST
+159 SSDGRALSQPWTLST
-173 MPAPDESP
+173 MPGPDDMP
-181 SKLRL
+181 TKLRL
-186 LIYSCAGGHDLFS
+186 LVYSCAGGHDLFKLN
-199 SAHTGFEFLPAA
+199 HTGVEFVPAA
-211 VRQRLLRRGLSFAP
+211 VRQKLLQRGLSYAP

-239 LAPRAAPKL
+239 LAPRASPRL
-248 GASKAALEYARF
+248 GASKAALAYARF
-260 DRDAPLLGGANEV
+260 DRDAPLLGGANET

-317 FPPDNFMLQSARATQ
+317 FPPDNFMLQAARATQ

-352 DSPDQSLFR
+352 DYSDQPMSR

-384 VRRTVTLTGPT
+384 VRRTVTLAGPT
-395 AVFVAPDV
+395 GVFVAPDV

-412 AKEVIHLV
+412 AREVVHLV

-436 WYPDLLGPD
+436 WYPDMLGAD
-445 GKLSEERPK
+445 GKLSEAKPK

-464 HDRLMQALSAMP
+464 HDRLMQSLSDMP

-485 DLHAIGEGRM
+485 DLHATGEGRM
-495 LRSGH
+495 MRSGQ
-500 LNFSNNPVIAVLPG
+500 LDFSKNPVIAVLPG
-514 PLGTSKG
+514 TMGTGTG

-530 GPKPPQHLDMQETIT
+530 GPQPPQHLDMQETIK

-554 ADFTPENITL
+554 IDFTPETITL

-579 DTLEPFHTAELKRT
+579 DTLEPFHTTELKRA

>member
-1 MISGSNA
+1 MAI
-8 RSAARDSGLT
+8 
-18 SKNLLDGT
+18 
-26 SPGLSDVAN
+26 
-35 NTSRKG
+35 
-41 RLPMTTTRREL
+41 TRRTL
-52 LGAGASAALGLF
+52 LNGGASAAVGLLPLENIASAF
-64 PWGNTT
+64 
-70 PVLAQTSLAGETA
+70 
-83 KSQAWDDGDL
+83 SQASPAGGVARDDGDL
-93 AHVLPTSSHDR
+93 VHLLPTSSHDR
-104 ILIKT
+104 ILIKA
-109 SFKKPLDA
+109 SFKRPLDA
-117 APILQVGEHRISG
+117 APILQIGDQRIRG

-135 RGSFWQFHPGDLKP
+135 RGLFWQFHAGDLRP
-149 GTPYELSLTS
+149 TTRYELSLSS

-173 MPAPDESP
+173 MPAPGDLP
-181 SKLRL
+181 SKLRV
-186 LIYSCAGGHDLFS
+186 LIYSCAGGHDLFGR
-199 SAHTGFEFLPAA
+199 AHTGFEFLPAA
-211 VRQRLLRRGLSFAP
+211 VRQRLLRRGLSFGP

-248 GASKAALEYARF
+248 GASKAGLEYARF
-260 DRDAPLLGGANEV
+260 DRDAPVLGGANEV

-283 TPLYGTLCRS
+283 SPLYGTLCRS

-317 FPPDNFMLQSARATQ
+317 FPPDNFMLQAARATQ

-346 PGLPGS
+346 AGLPGA
-352 DSPDQSLFR
+352 DTPDRSSFR

-373 YGRLAEVLLYD
+373 YGRLAEILLYD
-384 VRRTVTLTGPT
+384 VRRTMTLTGPT

-412 AKEVIHLV
+412 ARDVIHLV

-436 WYPDLLGPD
+436 WYPDLLGAD
-445 GKLSEERPK
+445 GKLSDERPK

-464 HDRLMQALSAMP
+464 HDRLMQALSAME
-476 GRIPLVVSG
+476 GRIPLVISG

-495 LRSGH
+495 MRSGH
-500 LNFSNNPVIAVLPG
+500 LNFSKNPVIAVLPG
-514 PLGTSKG
+514 PLGTSTG

-530 GPKPPQHLDMQETIT
+530 GAKPPRHLDMQETIE

-569 NQKTQPVSDI
+569 NQKTQPVSAI
-579 DTLEPFHTAELKRT
+579 DALEPFRTTELKRS